1 MIQKNK
7 ALFTTIGFILFI
19 LGSSALVLSL
29 VGVKLSFLVW
39 LDAAGALAGFVARI
53 VMMISGIV
61 LATLANT
68 NWEDEEEEDLEKLG

>member
-7 ALFTTIGFILFI
+7 AIFTTVGFVLFI

-29 VGVKLSFLVW
+29 VGVKFSFLVW

-53 VMMISGIV
+53 VMMVSGIV

-68 NWEDEEEEDLEKLG
+68 NWEDEEEEELENV

>member
-7 ALFTTIGFILFI
+7 AIFTTVGFVLFI

-29 VGVKLSFLVW
+29 VGVKFSFLVW
-39 LDAAGALAGFVARI
+39 LDAAGALAGFIARI
-53 VMMISGIV
+53 VMMVSGIV

-68 NWEDEEEEDLEKLG
+68 NWEDEEEEEVEKA

>member
-7 ALFTTIGFILFI
+7 AIFTTVGFILFI

-29 VGVKLSFLVW
+29 VGVKFSFLVW
-39 LDAAGALAGFVARI
+39 LDAAGALAGFIARI
-53 VMMISGIV
+53 VMMVSGIV

-68 NWEDEEEEDLEKLG
+68 NWEDEEEEELENV

>member
-7 ALFTTIGFILFI
+7 AIFTTVGFILFI

-29 VGVKLSFLVW
+29 VGVKFSFLVW
-39 LDAAGALAGFVARI
+39 LDAAGALPGFIARI
-53 VMMISGIV
+53 VMMVGGIV

-68 NWEDEEEEDLEKLG
+68 NWEDEEEEELENI

>member
-7 ALFTTIGFILFI
+7 SLFTTIGFLLFI

-29 VGVKLSFLVW
+29 VGVKFSFLLW
-39 LDAAGALAGFVARI
+39 LDAAGALVGFIARI
-53 VMMISGIV
+53 VMMVSGIV

-68 NWEDEEEEDLEKLG
+68 NWEDEDEANVEKS

>member
-7 ALFTTIGFILFI
+7 AIFTTVGFILFI

-29 VGVKLSFLVW
+29 VGVKFSFLVW
-39 LDAAGALAGFVARI
+39 LDAAGALSGFIARI
-53 VMMISGIV
+53 VMMVGGIV

-68 NWEDEEEEDLEKLG
+68 NWEDEEEEELENV

>member
-7 ALFTTIGFILFI
+7 GLFTTIGFLLFI

-29 VGVKLSFLVW
+29 VGVKFSFLLW
-39 LDAAGALAGFVARI
+39 LDAAGALVGFIARI
-53 VMMISGIV
+53 VMMVSGIV

-68 NWEDEEEEDLEKLG
+68 NWEDEDEANVEKS

>member
-7 ALFTTIGFILFI
+7 AIFTTVGFILFI

-29 VGVKLSFLVW
+29 VGVKFSFLVW
-39 LDAAGALAGFVARI
+39 LDAAGALVGFIARI
-53 VMMISGIV
+53 VMMVSGIV

-68 NWEDEEEEDLEKLG
+68 NWEDEEEEELENV